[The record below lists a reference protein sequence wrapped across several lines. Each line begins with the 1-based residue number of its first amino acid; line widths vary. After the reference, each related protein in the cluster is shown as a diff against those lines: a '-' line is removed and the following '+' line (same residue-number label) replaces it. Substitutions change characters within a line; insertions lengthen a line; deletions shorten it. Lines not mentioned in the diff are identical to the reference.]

1 MVSKRKTKEQT
12 AQVQGTNAVVQG
24 TEAAVV
30 QGTNAVV
37 QGTSAVVQG
46 TSANELAQDK
56 PIEGT
61 QETKSTV
68 SEKPKA
74 VRKKKEKILVEAKHI
89 EAKVTVED
97 QKGHIEAPKEHIED
111 QKVIVNETNN
121 IEDQKGHIEDQ
132 KGHDEATQQQS
143 NNEDEENDDN
153 KKQDKPK
160 KRGRKPKGGKI
171 VVTTQSHQDVI
182 VSEPNIILH
191 LKCKKQDLE
200 TPNDFLSL
208 KYSPIIQNVENYQF
222 DKNKGSELNFFI
234 ISDKN
239 ESLNTVDAKPLP
251 SSPQQPQSQPQPQ
264 QITTCQSSTYD
275 EVSSD
280 TTCDKTIWKKIQ
292 KLAINLHNNNIMD
305 KKSACFWCTC
315 DFDNPPIYIPK
326 YELNDSYHCYGCFCS
341 PECATA
347 SLFKEPIDTSTKF
360 ERYHLINHIYCK
372 IYNYTK
378 NVKPA
383 PEPYYTLNK
392 YYGNLTI
399 QEYRKMLKN
408 DRLILIV
415 DKPFT
420 RSLPELHEDND
431 DFILNNKTI
440 PNTMNKYKVKQKP
453 LKSTL
458 LSENF
463 NMVAS
468 K

>member
-30 QGTNAVV
+30 QGTEAAVV
-37 QGTSAVVQG
+37 QGTSAI
-46 TSANELAQDK
+46 ELAQDK

-89 EAKVTVED
+89 ED
-97 QKGHIEAPKEHIED
+97 QKGH
-111 QKVIVNETNN
+111 

-251 SSPQQPQSQPQPQ
+251 SSPQQPQPQ